1 MAKAYIQ
8 LYYDFIE
15 ATEGLSDEE
24 CGRLVRAMVEYGR
37 SGVIPEAARVG
48 SMRFIFPTFRLQIDR
63 DNRAYEAR
71 VLQNTVNGRKG
82 GRPRLDSPATDKL
95 VPYNFKLKESEL
107 EAVRR
112 LAEDNTRT
120 IRSLMSEAI
129 ADLLRKYGESPEE
142 K

>member
-1 MAKAYIQ
+1 MPEKKGRWRKESGEFLDALISGMT
-8 LYYDFIE
+8 IE
-15 ATEGLSDEE
+15 PGKTGERKDEGDD
-24 CGRLVRAMVEYGR
+24 
-37 SGVIPEAARVG
+37 PER
-48 SMRFIFPTFRLQIDR
+48 DR
-63 DNRAYEAR
+63 KRQALDTTRY
-71 VLQNTVNGRKG
+71 RKG

-107 EAVRR
+107 DAVRR

-129 ADLLRKYGESPEE
+129 ADLLAKHGYYPEE

>member
-1 MAKAYIQ
+1 MPEKKGRWRKESGEFLDALISGMT
-8 LYYDFIE
+8 IE
-15 ATEGLSDEE
+15 PGKTGGGKGPSDD
-24 CGRLVRAMVEYGR
+24 
-37 SGVIPEAARVG
+37 P
-48 SMRFIFPTFRLQIDR
+48 DR
-63 DNRAYEAR
+63 DRKRQALDTERY
-71 VLQNTVNGRKG
+71 RKG

-129 ADLLRKYGESPEE
+129 ADLLRKYGD
-142 K
+142 KGTQK